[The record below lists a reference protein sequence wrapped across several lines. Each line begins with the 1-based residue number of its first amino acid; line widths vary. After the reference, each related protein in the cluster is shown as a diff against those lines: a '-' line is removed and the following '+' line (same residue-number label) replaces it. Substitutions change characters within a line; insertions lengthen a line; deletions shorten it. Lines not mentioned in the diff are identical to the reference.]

1 MSNNLYIS
9 RVFIRNFRN
18 FQSVDIKTNQK
29 QIIFGENESGKTNYL
44 FALQLILDPSLSDDD
59 RCLSATDFNIKIP
72 DPIQDRV
79 EIVISLFISNFEN
92 SKTILAQMSD
102 ALADID
108 GIKYMKITYKYYPN
122 DLEDATIDYKY
133 IIFKGNDESKLFTY
147 SDRKYLQL
155 KVIKPLRDVEYELKN
170 VRLSPLLKLLQGY
183 EINQE
188 KIKAIS
194 EAMFDKSQA
203 LLNIDE
209 IRDLRKIIETNLVDI
224 LGDKSAPCVEFTM
237 MDIEASKIISALR
250 ILLSGRL
257 LEEKSL
263 GIKNVLYIILLL
275 LQFKKSVIPSLISV
289 CL

>member
-1 MSNNLYIS
+1 
-9 RVFIRNFRN
+9 
-18 FQSVDIKTNQK
+18 
-29 QIIFGENESGKTNYL
+29 
-44 FALQLILDPSLSDDD
+44 
-59 RCLSATDFNIKIP
+59 
-72 DPIQDRV
+72 
-79 EIVISLFISNFEN
+79 
-92 SKTILAQMSD
+92 
-102 ALADID
+102 
-108 GIKYMKITYKYYPN
+108 
-122 DLEDATIDYKY
+122 
-133 IIFKGNDESKLFTY
+133 
-147 SDRKYLQL
+147 
-155 KVIKPLRDVEYELKN
+155 